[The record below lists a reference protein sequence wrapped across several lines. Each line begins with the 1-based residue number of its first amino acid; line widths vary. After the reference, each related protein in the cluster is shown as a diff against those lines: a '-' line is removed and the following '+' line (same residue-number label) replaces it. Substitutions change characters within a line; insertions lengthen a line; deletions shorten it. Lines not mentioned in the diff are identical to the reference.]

1 MRTLYKVTL
10 RKEYVVERTVLC
22 TELDDAREMVR
33 VWRGMLREWE
43 FKEDE
48 KTNAMYCGDWTSTTY
63 FFKSTRVD
71 VKMYTISIDN
81 HCYIEDGKI
90 VASLD

>member
-1 MRTLYKVTL
+1 MKTLYKVTL
-10 RKEYVVERTVLC
+10 RKEEVAVRTTFC

-33 VWRGMLREWE
+33 VWSRMLREWG
-43 FKEDE
+43 FKEDD

-81 HCYIEDGKI
+81 HSYIEDGKI